1 MLNWNRT
8 TLFLAKL
15 TILCSS
21 CFTAC
26 SQDKNSY
33 ILYEGPGYDFP
44 YQPDKPDR
52 SWKLPIELVEISGLS
67 YIDDHRLAC
76 VQDEN
81 GIIYIF
87 SLKAGVVESK
97 IEFGDNGDY
106 EGIEII
112 DKDAWVLKSNG
123 TLFRITDFLV
133 KNGSVVS
140 KYSTALSGKNDTE
153 GLAYDPVNNSLLIA
167 CKEHPFLNEEPG
179 KDFKAIYSF
188 NLETSLMDTKPFLMI
203 NPDTFKSYTGK
214 VSFKPS
220 GIAIH
225 PVSGDIFIIGSVG
238 KLLLV
243 LSRTG
248 EMLAMINLSPMIF
261 PQPEGICF
269 SQEGKLFIASEGAG
283 RGGTIL
289 EFDPKNQAFK

>member
-1 MLNWNRT
+1 ML
-8 TLFLAKL
+8 FE
-15 TILCSS
+15 S
-21 CFTAC
+21 
-26 SQDKNSY
+26 
-33 ILYEGPGYDFP
+33 PGYIFP
-44 YQPDKPDR
+44 YQVNEPGR
-52 SWKLPIELVEISGLS
+52 SWKLPPELAEISGLS
-67 YIDDHRLAC
+67 YIDGQRLAC
-76 VQDEN
+76 VQDEK

-97 IEFGDNGDY
+97 IEFGDDGDY

-123 TLFRITDFLV
+123 TLFRITDFLE
-133 KNGSVVS
+133 KKGSVV
-140 KYSTALSGKNDTE
+140 KKFSTALSGKNDTE

-203 NPDTFKSYTGK
+203 NPDTVKSHTGK

-220 GIAIH
+220 GLSIH
-225 PVSGDIFIIGSVG
+225 PDSGNIFILSSAG

-248 EMLAMINLSPMIF
+248 EMLAMIKLSPMIF

-269 SQEGKLFIASEGAG
+269 SPNGILYIANEGAG

-289 EFDPKNQAFK
+289 EFDPKNQVFK